1 MFDFLENYKE
11 KREKKNSVLC
21 IGLDPAPQQVEGKE
35 VLNYC
40 LDMVERTGEYAIA
53 YKTNTQYILFHLGIN
68 DLKELNKKISKAG
81 CISILDH
88 KLSDIGSS
96 NEAAIY
102 RIKEAGFEA
111 FTASPFPGNIKETT
125 DHAHRGGLA
134 VIFLTLMSNTQAV
147 WIQKEAMINSRPLY
161 QKIAEEVKNNGADGL
176 VIGTTGHIT
185 SQDMLMTRKLAGSNA
200 IFLCPGIGAQ
210 GGDME
215 KAVKNAGQNVLINV
229 GRSILGD
236 VSPKKKA
243 EEYRDLINKY
253 R

>member
-1 MFDFLENYKE
+1 M
-11 KREKKNSVLC
+11 
-21 IGLDPAPQQVEGKE
+21 
-35 VLNYC
+35 
-40 LDMVERTGEYAIA
+40 ERTSASAVA
-53 YKTNTQYILFHLGIN
+53 YKTNTQFILFHLGIPE
-68 DLKELNKKISKAG
+68 LKELNRKIHKAG

-102 RIKEAGFEA
+102 RIKEAGFDA

-125 DHAHRGGLA
+125 EHAHREGLG
-134 VIFLTLMSNTQAV
+134 VIFLALMSNSQAV
-147 WIQKEAMINSRPLY
+147 WIQKDTMYNSRPLY

-176 VIGTTGHIT
+176 VIGTTGSVT
-185 SQDMLMTRKLAGSNA
+185 TQDILMTRQLAGSNTL
-200 IFLCPGIGAQ
+200 FLCPGIGAQ

-215 KAVKNAGQNVLINV
+215 KAVRNAGQNVLINV

-243 EEYRDLINKY
+243 EEYRVEMNKY
-253 R
+253 RGT